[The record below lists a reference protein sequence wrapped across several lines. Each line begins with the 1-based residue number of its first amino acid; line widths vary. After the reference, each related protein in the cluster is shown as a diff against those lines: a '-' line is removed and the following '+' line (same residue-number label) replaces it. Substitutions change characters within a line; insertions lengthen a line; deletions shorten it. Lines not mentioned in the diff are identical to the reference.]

1 MATFLYKDFLIIA
14 TGLFDKDT
22 GLWLPII
29 DISWWSAA
37 GHGSH
42 TITDSVPSFVA
53 KQEAETVAVE
63 IAKAWVDEHLRVA

>member
-22 GLWLPII
+22 GLPIV

-37 GHGSH
+37 GRGSH
-42 TITDSVPSFVA
+42 TITHSVPSFVV
-53 KQEAETVAVE
+53 KQEAETFAVE
-63 IAKAWVDEHLRVA
+63 TAKAWVDERLKAA